1 MRSSSLRRTR
11 TAVVTVS
18 CVAVAAVGLH
28 AARPS
33 PARAQATGEALTWA
47 EARAAAERRAP
58 ERALAARRAAL
69 AETDVAI
76 ARALPNPTFT
86 VTTSRLTARLAT
98 GVSLP
103 MPLFGQRH
111 LATVV
116 ARADV
121 DTALRESALGQS
133 ELRWNATMAWIDA
146 WEAAARA
153 RLVAL
158 AAADADRLL
167 EIARARFEAG
177 SAPRLDVVRATADRA
192 RSHAEAEGAGPLVTA
207 AAAHLAVWVGAD
219 PIAPPRVVGEPGV
232 PAALPDLAVLV
243 EALALSHP
251 ALERDRAEERAATAR
266 ADLERRLRLPVV
278 SADVMVSQWDPT
290 TPGTD
295 VLAGAS
301 FELPILDQRAGSIAH
316 AERQRDVFAAAR
328 ALDDAH
334 LRADLVD
341 AYHRTRSGAG
351 RAREIGR
358 SALPAS
364 EEARALTEESYR
376 AGRAD
381 LLRVLD
387 AQRAVLELR
396 LAEREAIGAWARAFA
411 DLERAVGAA
420 LPQGASDSPP
430 SPSPSS
436 SSSSPPPPPPPWPPG
451 PSPLMQTAHAVR

>member
-1 MRSSSLRRTR
+1 MRPSPTRRTR
-11 TAVVTVS
+11 IAVVTVS
-18 CVAVAAVGLH
+18 CITAAAVGLP

-33 PARAQATGEALTWA
+33 SARAQTAGETLTWA

-111 LATVV
+111 LATAV

-121 DTALRESALGQS
+121 DTALRESGLGQS
-133 ELRWNATMAWIDA
+133 ELRWSATMAWIDA

-158 AAADADRLL
+158 GAADADRLL

-192 RSHAEAEGAGPLVTA
+192 RARADAEGAGPLVTA

-219 PIAPPRVVGEPGV
+219 PIAPPGVVGEPGV
-232 PAALPDLAVLV
+232 PAALPDLAALV
-243 EALALSHP
+243 EALEISHP
-251 ALERDRAEERAATAR
+251 ALERDRAEERSATAR
-266 ADLERRLRLPVV
+266 ADLERRLRFPVV
-278 SADVMVSQWDPT
+278 SADLMVSQLDPT

-301 FELPILDQRAGSIAH
+301 FELPILDRRAGAIAH
-316 AERQRDVFAAAR
+316 AERQRDVFAATR
-328 ALDDAH
+328 ALDAAH

-341 AYHRTRSGAG
+341 AYHRTRSGAR

-396 LAEREAIGAWARAFA
+396 LAEREAVATWARAFA

-420 LPQGASDSPP
+420 VPQGESEPPRPP
-430 SPSPSS
+430 SSH
-436 SSSSPPPPPPPWPPG
+436 WPPLLPPN
-451 PSPLMQTAHAVR
+451 PSPLAQTADAVR